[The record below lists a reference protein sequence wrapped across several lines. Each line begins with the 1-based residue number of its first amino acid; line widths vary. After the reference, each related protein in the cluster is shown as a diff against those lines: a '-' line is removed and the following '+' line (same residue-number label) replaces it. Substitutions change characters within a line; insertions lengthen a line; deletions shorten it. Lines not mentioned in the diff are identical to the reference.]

1 MLRSGLHIFV
11 LALTAVAQPVTASAQ
26 KEEPC
31 GEVQCR
37 AIRPF
42 RTCDKPLEGA
52 TILSARVLAKSR
64 ECRNDTLSNVVSV
77 QVEDAHANN
86 LPDVIEI
93 SLGSCTILDRNV
105 GDTIKVAE
113 SERHSPDVRRYQLA
127 CR

>member
-1 MLRSGLHIFV
+1 MLRTTV
-11 LALTAVAQPVTASAQ
+11 LAFLLALAAVAQPVTASAQ
-26 KEEPC
+26 EEPC
-31 GEVQCR
+31 DRVACR

-42 RTCDKPLEGA
+42 RTCDKPLEGV

-64 ECRNDTLSNVVSV
+64 ECRKDMLSNVVSV

-93 SLGSCTILDRNV
+93 SLGACTILDRNV
-105 GDTIKVAE
+105 GDVIKVAVQ
-113 SERHSPDVRRYQLA
+113 ERHSLDVRRYQLA